1 MLMKTTRFLLFLF
14 ISFYTFNTWA
24 KSEIREPFSITSEN
38 AVPVDLTIYVNGGMP
53 GILFLYINNQPLYQ
67 GYWGDGYMLYGNSQI
82 EFKPQIDVYPGD
94 IIEVYAYLHLEGGNS
109 GTIYVQVPDT
119 KSPSLY
125 VTLTKFGNYKISA
138 SF

>member
-24 KSEIREPFSITSEN
+24 KS
-38 AVPVDLTIYVNGGMP
+38 DGGMP

-125 VTLTKFGNYKISA
+125 VTLTKLGNYKISA